1 MINIIYLLA
10 IVSIFRFIL
19 SFNIKR
25 KRDSVQKGSV
35 LVNLNIVLSV
45 LYYGLFA
52 YLLYETIPTFY
63 KILKLAL
70 DII

>member
-10 IVSIFRFIL
+10 IVSIFRIIL
-19 SFNIKR
+19 TFNIKR
-25 KRDSVQKGSV
+25 KGDSVQKGSV

-52 YLLYETIPTFY
+52 YFLYETIPTFY